1 MEDHLYK
8 YFSNFGAPIYAVLG
22 NHDYRQNPDAQIQYS
37 EQSLDPKGNWKMPG
51 HDYNVIYRIPS
62 AMDSSKPIATL
73 QIVFVD
79 TCILAP
85 METLETMV
93 GPYAVSEE
101 DITAHLVNNIE
112 D

>member
-1 MEDHLYK
+1 
-8 YFSNFGAPIYAVLG
+8 
-22 NHDYRQNPDAQIQYS
+22 
-37 EQSLDPKGNWKMPG
+37 
-51 HDYNVIYRIPS
+51 
-62 AMDSSKPIATL
+62 MDNSKPIATL